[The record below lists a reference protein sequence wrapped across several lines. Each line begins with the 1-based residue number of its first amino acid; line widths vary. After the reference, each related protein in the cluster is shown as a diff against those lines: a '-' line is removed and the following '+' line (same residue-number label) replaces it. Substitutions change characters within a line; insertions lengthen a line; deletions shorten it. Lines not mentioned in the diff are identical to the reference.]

1 MKKTYINPTLKV
13 VNIRPM
19 QILAGSSDVP
29 VDPNATPGDQS
40 QSDARRARFQTWD
53 EDME

>member
-13 VNIRPM
+13 VNVRPM
-19 QILAGSSDVP
+19 QILAGIPMS
-29 VDPNATPGDQS
+29 VDPYAEPGNPADAE
-40 QSDARRARFQTWD
+40 ARRARFHSWD

>member
-13 VNIRPM
+13 VNVRPM
-19 QILAGSSDVP
+19 QMVMTSPGVP
-29 VDPNATPGDQS
+29 VDPKEAGNQTDAE
-40 QSDARRARFQTWD
+40 ARRARFHSWD

>member
-19 QILAGSSDVP
+19 QMVMTSPGVP
-29 VDPNATPGDQS
+29 VDTNAEPGDQS

>member
-13 VNIRPM
+13 VNVRPM
-19 QILAGSSDVP
+19 QMVMTSPGVP
-29 VDPNATPGDQS
+29 VAPNAEPGNPADAE
-40 QSDARRARFQTWD
+40 ARRARFHSWD

>member
-13 VNIRPM
+13 VNVRPM
-19 QILAGSSDVP
+19 QILAGSPGVP
-29 VDPNATPGDQS
+29 VDLKETGDPS

>member
-13 VNIRPM
+13 VNVRPM
-19 QILAGSSDVP
+19 QILAGSPGVP
-29 VDPNATPGDQS
+29 VDPNAEPGNQTGA
-40 QSDARRARFQTWD
+40 DARRARFQTWD

>member
-13 VNIRPM
+13 VNVRPM
-19 QILAGSSDVP
+19 QILAGSPDLP
-29 VDPNATPGDQS
+29 VDPSKTGDQS
-40 QSDARRARFQTWD
+40 QSEARRARFQTWD

>member
-13 VNIRPM
+13 VNVRPM
-19 QILAGSSDVP
+19 QMVMTSPGVP
-29 VDPNATPGDQS
+29 VDPKETGDQ
-40 QSDARRARFQTWD
+40 DKAEARRARFHSWD

>member
-13 VNIRPM
+13 VNVRPM
-19 QILAGSSDVP
+19 QILAGSPPMS
-29 VDPNATPGDQS
+29 VDPKETGNQADAE
-40 QSDARRARFQTWD
+40 ARRARFHSWD